1 MLTFTLAEVVATK
14 IRALF
19 QRSKG
24 RDLFDLW
31 LALNQLNVP
40 SSSIVEALAARR
52 AYREDIRPLV
62 TAWPEGY
69 DVDAAAE
76 VVITDALSLIE

>member
-1 MLTFTLAEVVATK
+1 VLTFTLAEVVATK

>member
-52 AYREDIRPLV
+52 AYREDMRPLV

-76 VVITDALSLIE
+76 VVITDALCLIE